1 MADPMQQ
8 LERALRH
15 HEAGRID
22 DAEAIYREVLAADP
36 DHPDAL
42 HWLGLA
48 QFQRRNFVE
57 AADLM
62 GRAVRGNSTVS
73 AYWHNYGESLI
84 AANRIT
90 DAIAAYR
97 FAVDLEPNLGISY
110 ASLGVALR
118 QTNNLPAAIEAF
130 QNAIARGVQ
139 DPAIHRHLGEVL
151 AMTGKGDE
159 ALAAFR
165 DALALDPN
173 SAETYHSVGVV
184 FGRAGVLDKA
194 IEAFQAALR
203 IEPNHAQAHRGLAAI
218 YHRGGKLE
226 DAAREY
232 DAAIAADPNNLEA
245 RMEFAGVLEKQNRLD
260 DAAAQYREILRRKPD
275 LVDVQYH
282 LASVSNDRFAPARSP
297 ASYVAHYFND
307 YANTFDEH
315 LLGKL
320 KYRAPDLLFDAVC
333 EVRGPVL
340 EKMDILDLGCGT
352 GLSGVAFKR
361 LARTLSGIDLSSAMI
376 EKAKARN
383 IYDRLAVANL
393 QSAFVWMQ
401 EQYDLIL
408 ACDVLVY
415 FGDLG
420 SIFVGAAAH
429 LHPRGYFAFTI
440 ELGDCKTYELR
451 PTRRFVHSE
460 AYIRELAQQ
469 NKLNVALTRQDILR
483 TEHDVPVQGLVVV
496 LQK

>member
-1 MADPMQQ
+1 MQDLHQ
-8 LERALRH
+8 GIQH

-22 DAEAIYREVLAADP
+22 TAEAIYRDVLAREP
-36 DHPDAL
+36 DNPDAL
-42 HWLGLA
+42 HWLGLVA
-48 QFQRRNFVE
+48 FQKRNVAE

-62 GRAVRGNSTVS
+62 GRAVRGNSAIPV
-73 AYWHNYGESLI
+73 YWHNYGEALI
-84 AANRIT
+84 ATNRIT
-90 DAIAAYR
+90 DAIAAFR
-97 FAVDLEPNLGISY
+97 FAVDLEPNLGISC
-110 ASLGVALR
+110 ASLGLALR
-118 QTNNLPAAIEAF
+118 RANNFPAAIEAF
-130 QNAIARGVQ
+130 RSAIARGVQ

-165 DALALDPN
+165 EALALEPK
-173 SAETYHSVGVV
+173 SAETYHSIGVL
-184 FGRAGVLDKA
+184 FGRAGVTDKA
-194 IEAFQAALR
+194 TEGFQTALR
-203 IEPNHAQAHRGLAAI
+203 FDPNHAQAHRALAAI
-218 YHRGGKLE
+218 YHRTGKLDE
-226 DAAREY
+226 ATSQY
-232 DAAIAADPNNLEA
+232 DAAIAADPSDLEA
-245 RMEFAGVLEKQNRLD
+245 RMEFAAVLEKQSRFD
-260 DAAAQYREILRRKPD
+260 DAAAQYREMLRQQPD

-282 LASVSNDRFAPARSP
+282 LASVSKERFSPARAP
-297 ASYVAHYFND
+297 ASYVARYFND
-307 YANTFDEH
+307 YANTYDEH

-383 IYDRLAVANL
+383 IYDRLTVANL

-401 EQYDLIL
+401 EPYDLIL
-408 ACDVLVY
+408 ACDALAY

-420 SIFVGAAAH
+420 SIFVGVASH
-429 LHPRGYFAFTI
+429 LRARGYFAFTI
-440 ELGDCKTYELR
+440 ELGECKTYELR

-469 NKLNVALTRQDILR
+469 NKLNVALLKQDVLR
-483 TEHDVPVQGLVVV
+483 TERDVPVQGLAVV